1 MSKFRWSILLL
12 LLCAWSIVSA
22 KEHRTEIHFEF
33 RLNSHVVEPHFG
45 NNALQ
50 LQKIVDLIR
59 QFEENPTLTL
69 RSVSFCGSASP
80 EGTFEINRKLAQERL
95 NALESKIRAVVD
107 IPESIIT
114 RNYSYI
120 SWEFLRRD
128 VETSV
133 LPHRC
138 EILEVLDM
146 PIEEESNY
154 PTKRI
159 AKLRQIDE
167 GRVWWQLYDLYFSH
181 MRNAYAVITYD
192 EPEVE
197 HVPIVTPI
205 LTEAAKPIIVAEPQP
220 QAPGGGD
227 FDRRTSL
234 KINTLGLG
242 LAIANIGIEVDLSRH
257 WSLSVPVYYSAINYF
272 VPTIKF
278 RTLATQ
284 PEVRYW
290 LKENNTGF
298 FAGAHFG
305 AASFNLALNG
315 TYRYQDHDGT
325 NPILGGGIS
334 IGYRMPISKNE
345 RWNVEFALGVGGYS
359 VYCDKFYNVKNGKL
373 ADSYR
378 TTYWGIDN
386 ASISISYR
394 FNLIKR
400 DK

>member
-69 RSVSFCGSASP
+69 RSVSFCGSVSP

-95 NALESKIRAVVD
+95 NALESKIRAEVD
-107 IPESIIT
+107 IPDSIIT
-114 RNYSYI
+114 RNDSYI
-120 SWEFLRRD
+120 SWEFLRRH

-146 PIEEESNY
+146 PIDEESDY

-167 GRVWWQLYDLYFSH
+167 GRVWWQLNDLYFSH
-181 MRNAYAVITYD
+181 MRNAYAVIVYD

-220 QAPGGGD
+220 QAPGGGI

-234 KINTLGLG
+234 KTNTLGLC
-242 LAIANIGIEVDLSRH
+242 LLLANIGIEVDLARH
-257 WSLSVPVYYSAINYF
+257 WSLHIPVYYSAVDYF
-272 VPTIKF
+272 IPTIKF

-284 PEVRYW
+284 PELRYW
-290 LKENNTGF
+290 FNENNSGLFT
-298 FAGAHFG
+298 GAHFG